1 MSHKHD
7 TWGWMLAVDF
17 FFAGMGGAMLVIAG
31 LADLLIGS
39 GQTSVLGNFI
49 GPVGIAIG
57 ASLLV
62 LELGRPF
69 QSWRVFMNPKA
80 ILTFGA
86 WNMLLAIGAGLI
98 FTSFGIAV
106 FPWSGLVAGRKFFAL
121 FSVIFG
127 LVVATY
133 PGVLLARH
141 KSRPFWTGTGIMAL
155 FLISSL
161 VTGASAHILSG
172 LIIPAAAPAVLAAL
186 PGIAA
191 GFLALQFI
199 LWIGYVWV
207 KYSGT
212 TEREALAAKRWI
224 SGNYSGP
231 FKGIL
236 LFAGT
241 LLPLVLF
248 LLSGVAFQAFGAL
261 LVLLGGVTMRLLV
274 VYSGQDRTW
283 LPGEQKYRSRLPLG
297 NEEFLRLLK

>member
-1 MSHKHD
+1 MSQKHE

-31 LADLLIGS
+31 LAELFLGS
-39 GQTSVLGNFI
+39 GMTLLLGNFTGPIAI
-49 GPVGIAIG
+49 GIG

-86 WNMLLAIGAGLI
+86 WNMLLAIGSGII
-98 FTSFGIAV
+98 FASFGIAV
-106 FPWSGLVAGRKFFAL
+106 LPWSSMVLIRKLFAV
-121 FSVIFG
+121 FSILFG

-141 KSRPFWTGTGIMAL
+141 KARPFWTGTGIMGL

-161 VTGASAHILSG
+161 VTGAATHILCG
-172 LIIPAAAPAVLAAL
+172 IILPPPSPVVLKAL
-186 PGIAA
+186 PWLTA
-191 GFLALQFI
+191 GLLALQLI
-199 LWIGYVWV
+199 LWIGYVWI

-224 SGNYSGP
+224 SGNYATA
-231 FKGIL
+231 FKGGL
-236 LFAGT
+236 LLAGS
-241 LLPLVLF
+241 LLPLVLLMF
-248 LLSGVAFQAFGAL
+248 TAISSQAAGSL
-261 LVLLGGVTMRLLV
+261 LVLFGGLLMRLLV

-297 NEEFLRLLK
+297 NEEFLKALK